1 MTKREIAFLLI
12 GLGFGLLLSVA
23 VTLEV
28 FISLQ
33 HNSAI
38 SGYGIERVAVA
49 VPILLLV
56 AGIILLSYRTQE
68 GKSHTE
74 QG

>member
-33 HNSAI
+33 RNSTIGGFYVEEIAV
-38 SGYGIERVAVA
+38 VA
-49 VPILLLV
+49 PILLLV
-56 AGIILLSYRTQE
+56 AGIILLGYRTRQGQE
-68 GKSHTE
+68 PY
-74 QG
+74 